1 MMGHAV
7 VHTPVLPVPL
17 SGPVYFVSHGGEA
30 FPDLV
35 IVLQGYGVTVDLV
48 GATFIN
54 KAGITSSTF
63 KTVPDAP
70 VESFE
75 VTLPE
80 GKYSALAANGN
91 LCDQNLRMPTEFTAQ
106 NGATLSQNTHVEVTG
121 CPSSISIESKTI
133 NKRTL
138 KLSAY
143 APGAG
148 RVMISGKGLSSE
160 TKSYTGQ
167 EAQSFTLT
175 QKKAG
180 KLRTSVK
187 LTFTPS
193 KGKKQSK
200 TLTVEFKK

>member
-1 MMGHAV
+1 
-7 VHTPVLPVPL
+7 LE
-17 SGPVYFVSHGGEA
+17 GPAIFVSHGGEA
-30 FPDLV
+30 FPSLTM
-35 IVLQGYGVTVDLV
+35 VLQGYGVTVDLV
-48 GATFIN
+48 GTTYISH
-54 KAGITSSTF
+54 AGITSTTF
-63 KTVPDAP
+63 KTVPDVP
-70 VESFE
+70 FNTFE
-75 VTLPE
+75 LTLGQGP
-80 GKYSALAANGN
+80 YSALAANLPNKDKGN
-91 LCDQNLRMPTEFTAQ
+91 FCGQSLAMPTAFVAQ
-106 NGATLSQNTHVEVTG
+106 NGAEIKQNTHVEVTG

-160 TKSYTGQ
+160 TKTYTGQ

-187 LTFTPS
+187 LTFIPS